1 MIELDIKVLAELER
15 KAYTEGDI
23 EKSEL
28 YGDIID
34 LVKEAQERDNEIN
47 ALKDRVSELEQLLE
61 EIGKIVRKE
70 GF

>member
-1 MIELDIKVLAELER
+1 MVELHIDTLAELER
-15 KAYTEGDI
+15 KAWQEGDK